1 MESIKETLKY
11 WLFLFFMFNI
21 FLVYLTPFIFA

>member
-1 MESIKETLKY
+1 METIKDTLKY